1 MEKRAHGALPS
12 VALMSNRITH
22 TQVYVLDQ
30 DEALDFYVGKLGF
43 EVSADADLGFMRWL
57 TVNFPGQPDV
67 HLLLEKP
74 GPPAHD
80 EATAEQIREL
90 VTKGELGMAAI
101 IAVDDIH
108 KTYEEL
114 AAKGVEFTEEPTER
128 FYGTDCGLR
137 DPFGNPLRIGTPKEG
152 PVHMPDSS
160 QVKAGD
166 WS

>member
-1 MEKRAHGALPS
+1 MEKRERSAALS
-12 VALMSNRITH
+12 LALMPNRITH

-30 DEALDFYVGKLGF
+30 DEALDFYVGKLGM
-43 EVSADADLGFMRWL
+43 EVQTDADLGFMRWL
-57 TVNFPGQPDV
+57 TVGFPGQDLA
-67 HLLLEKP
+67 LLLEKP

-80 EATAEQIREL
+80 DATAEQIREL
-90 VTKGELGMAAI
+90 VTKGALGMAGI

-114 AAKGVEFTEEPTER
+114 LAKGVEFTEEPTER

-137 DPFGNPLRIGTPKEG
+137 DPFGNPLRLGTPKESYEL
-152 PVHMPDSS
+152 PSPD
-160 QVKAGD
+160 QVGAGD